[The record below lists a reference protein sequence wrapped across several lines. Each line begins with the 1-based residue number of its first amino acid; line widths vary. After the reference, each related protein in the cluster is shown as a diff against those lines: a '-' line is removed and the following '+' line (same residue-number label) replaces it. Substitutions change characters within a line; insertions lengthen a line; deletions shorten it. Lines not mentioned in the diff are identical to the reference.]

1 MLQLSRAPW
10 RPAGTSTDPPKYGRF
25 PAPLL
30 SEIPGKSTEPPAML
44 HTILTKL
51 PVSENV
57 KVLLGSSL
65 VFAASYY
72 VTFNNKKGVGY
83 DNMEEKRDADNA
95 QMKRR
100 GGGGASPFA
109 Q

>member
-1 MLQLSRAPW
+1 MLPGFGR
-10 RPAGTSTDPPKYGRF
+10 RPHCEI
-25 PAPLL
+25 LL
-30 SEIPGKSTEPPAML
+30 AKARNERML

-65 VFAASYY
+65 IFAASYY